1 LGNIVKKINNKDLG
15 KMTTNSFDLTEV
27 LSKSN
32 LISDEQRLHAKQEQE
47 ETGDPIDE
55 ILLRHHVIEEEKLLN
70 VLSDTFGVRWLE
82 IPDKIQPSVVNSVP
96 AEFALRH
103 CILPLVQQ
111 NGTLTVATIDPNDL
125 QIFDDLRMLTGFEI
139 EVVLARKKALLEN
152 IERYFGAS
160 IEKMIA
166 NLSTSDDEIIS
177 HSSDEIGDL
186 QAMAREP
193 TVINLV
199 NLIIFQAVEENASDI
214 HIEPFENELKVR
226 YRIDGMLCEMP
237 PPPKH
242 LQSAIVSRI
251 KIMSEM
257 DIAERYSPQDGHIRL
272 RLQDRELD
280 FRVSTIPT
288 VHGESV
294 VMRILDKT
302 NVLLEIADLG
312 FFPDMEQDFV
322 RILNRTYGI
331 ILVTGPTGSGKT
343 TTLYAA
349 LNTIKNPSVKII
361 TIEDPVEYN
370 IEGINQMQVRTKRG
384 LTFANGLRAIVRQDP
399 DIIMV
404 GEIRDY
410 ETAEIA
416 IRSALTGHLVFSTL
430 HTNNA
435 SGAVT
440 RLLDMGVDPYL
451 ISSSLAGVL
460 AQRLVRRNC
469 PKCKEPYTPDHEM
482 MMMSGFTI
490 PDNHTIYKGRGCAHC
505 RNQGYKGRTGLF
517 ELITVTDP
525 IRELILSKPSA
536 NQIHQAAG
544 IRSLREYGR
553 DKVLNG
559 MTTVEEIV
567 RVTQEDELGE

>member
-1 LGNIVKKINNKDLG
+1 MVTVIDDYDLQSILLDA
-15 KMTTNSFDLTEV
+15 K
-27 LSKSN
+27 
-32 LISDEQRLHAKQEQE
+32 LISNDQLQRVKQEQQ
-47 ETGDPIDE
+47 ETGDPLDE
-55 ILLRHHVIEEEKLLN
+55 IMLRHHIIEEDRLLD
-70 VLSDTFGVRWLE
+70 VISQTYGIRWVY
-82 IPDKIQPSVVNSVP
+82 IPEKIQPSVINAVP

-103 CILPLVQQ
+103 CVLPLYKD
-111 NGTLTVATIDPNDL
+111 NGLLTVAAMDPNDL
-125 QIFDDLRMLTGFEI
+125 QVFDDLRMLTGCEI
-139 EVVLARKKALLEN
+139 EVVLSPKKVLLEN
-152 IERYFGAS
+152 IERYFGTT

-166 NLSTSDDEIIS
+166 NLSSSEDEEKRLFSDD
-177 HSSDEIGDL
+177 IGDL
-186 QAMAREP
+186 RELAREP

-199 NLIIFQAVEENASDI
+199 NLIIFQAVQEDASDI

-226 YRIDGMLCEMP
+226 YRIDGMLREMP

-242 LQSAIVSRI
+242 LQSAVISRI

-257 DIAERYSPQDGHIRL
+257 DIAERYTPQDGHIRL
-272 RLQDRELD
+272 NIGERELD

-302 NVLLEIADLG
+302 NILMEIGDLG
-312 FFPDMEQDFV
+312 FFKDTEEKFV
-322 RILNRTYGI
+322 RLLRRSHGI

-349 LNTIKNPSVKII
+349 LNRIKNPAVKIV

-370 IEGINQMQVRTKRG
+370 IEGINQMHVNPKRG
-384 LTFANGLRAIVRQDP
+384 LTFANGLRSIVRQDP

-416 IRSALTGHLVFSTL
+416 IRAALTGHLVFSTL

-451 ISSSLAGVL
+451 ISSSVAGIL
-460 AQRLVRRNC
+460 AQRLVRINC
-469 PKCKEPYTPDHEM
+469 PKCRESYEPDPELLLL
-482 MMMSGFTI
+482 SGVSI
-490 PDNHTIYKGRGCAHC
+490 PENVQVYKGIGCEYCH
-505 RNQGYKGRTGLF
+505 NQGYKGRTGVF
-517 ELITVTDP
+517 ELIVLNDP
-525 IRELILSKPSA
+525 LRDLILTRPSA
-536 NQIHQAAG
+536 NQVHQTAG
-544 IRSLREYGR
+544 IKSLREYGWE
-553 DKVLNG
+553 KVLNG
-559 MTTVEEIV
+559 TTTVEEVI
-567 RVTQEDELGE
+567 RVTQEDEITG